1 MKNIFKEWEAKV
13 GDRFINGEGYVVE
26 LVGVSMEEKWYEIKR
41 LKDDYTYSVY
51 KNGKL
56 NDPKSNPLDVISFHE
71 RVRGQEE
78 APATE
83 TAPAT
88 ESKEYQ
94 QMKALYAGLLE
105 TWRKKNADYGNSFD
119 KGVQKRGYVSA
130 LCRIDDKFNRIDE
143 LLSSGVQLVDDESV
157 KDTLLDLAN
166 YCVMLVRYIQE
177 KENEIN

>member
-13 GDRFINGEGYVVE
+13 GDRFINGEAYVVE
-26 LVGVSMEEKWYEIKR
+26 LVGISLDDNWYEIKR

-51 KNGKL
+51 KSGKL

-78 APATE
+78 
-83 TAPAT
+83 APAT

-119 KGVQKRGYVSA
+119 KGIQKRGYVSA
-130 LCRIDDKFNRIDE
+130 LCRMDDKFNRIDE

-166 YCVMLVRYIQE
+166 YCVMLVRYIKE

>member
-1 MKNIFKEWEAKV
+1 M
-13 GDRFINGEGYVVE
+13 
-26 LVGVSMEEKWYEIKR
+26 WYEIKR
-41 LKDDYTYSVY
+41 LKDNYTYSVY
-51 KNGKL
+51 KSGKL

-71 RVRGQEE
+71 IVRGQEE

-83 TAPAT
+83 TAQAT

-94 QMKALYAGLLE
+94 QMKDLYKGLLE

-119 KGVQKRGYVSA
+119 KGIQKRGYVSA
-130 LCRIDDKFNRIDE
+130 LCRMDDKFNRIDE

-166 YCVMLVRYIQE
+166 YCVMLVRYIKE